1 MDLPPE
7 VLVIIFSYLT
17 PNDVIEASAV
27 RKLFYRLSRTNKLF
41 VKKFSDSE
49 KLYKNH
55 KWIYC
60 YYENVF
66 FSFSN
71 QLFKCLKDINEGN
84 LFLAK
89 NVIMCRMYCS
99 VLPFCVWNHLFLC
112 ERSHYTKIMCKYCA
126 KLYIKNK
133 KISDHINDNL
143 HVQIDYFPIHLRQG
157 IIAAKK

>member
-27 RKLFYRLSRTNKLF
+27 CKLFYQLSRTNKLF

-89 NVIMCRMYCS
+89 NVIMCRMYYS
-99 VLPFCVWNHLFLC
+99 VLPFCVWDHFCVRGHIIQQLC
-112 ERSHYTKIMCKYCA
+112 VNTVLNYILKIKKYQTISTIICMCK
-126 KLYIKNK
+126 
-133 KISDHINDNL
+133 
-143 HVQIDYFPIHLRQG
+143 
-157 IIAAKK
+157 